1 MEGLERGGGA
11 PDMSD
16 MFGGI
21 FGGMGGMGGR
31 RQQ

>member
-16 MFGGI
+16 LFGGL
-21 FGGMGGMGGR
+21 FGGGAR